1 MTYKFMAMLIDGSKV
16 ESRIKLNKDW
26 ETYRDAWI
34 RAARWFSE
42 LGEIKEMILLE
53 VEL

>member
-1 MTYKFMAMLIDGSKV
+1 MTYKFMAVMIDGSKV
-16 ESRIKLNKDW
+16 ESRIQLNKDW

-34 RAARWFSE
+34 RASRWFSE

>member
-1 MTYKFMAMLIDGSKV
+1 MLYKFKAILVDGSEI

-34 RAARWFSE
+34 RASRWFSE
-42 LGEIKEMILLE
+42 IGEIKQMILLE
-53 VEL
+53 VEQ